1 MRTRKRRTSGKK
13 KACAPDAISPQT
25 LLACIGRHDV
35 AVVNTL
41 DESIV
46 ICSVPP
52 RPKCCFG
59 KDFID
64 KSCRDLSKYKVVVL
78 YCAND
83 TCNASHTYGKRLLA
97 KCPGL
102 KHKIGYYRGGSF
114 EWGLLALNDP
124 TSYGMYNLSS
134 NSALTTREIQSYVDR
149 MQHRAEADAS
159 TKPLSL
165 CRDQRASVKSS
176 SDRCDGENGGRGLM
190 ADKVCVVTGGTSGL
204 GLSTVKEMLAEG
216 AKHVTLTYW
225 HNKAR
230 AKRVDEELSKRFPRT
245 RFYVLR
251 ADARTPA
258 GNHLTF
264 DREERRKRLK
274 LDVGPI
280 DAVDINAGI
289 FGPANM
295 HKKHIFNISDKD
307 YHETMATNLT
317 GYFLGLKAFSQQA
330 IRNKVKGAS
339 AVCIKSIYGST
350 GSLFSNIAYQTS
362 KHGVMGL
369 VQQAAI
375 ELARSNKG
383 LKIPFPI
390 RVNAVSPTF
399 TTTALT
405 RPFLDKPI
413 IKETIENDNPTGKLA
428 LKEDV
433 ANAVIYLLSDK
444 AASVTGVD
452 LPVDCGVLA
461 ESVPT
466 YSQVEKLNDAGIDE
480 LSCCGADI

>member
-1 MRTRKRRTSGKK
+1 MK
-13 KACAPDAISPQT
+13 KACVPDSVSPQT
-25 LLACIGRHDV
+25 LLACMGRHDV
-35 AVVNTL
+35 ALVNTL
-41 DESIV
+41 DENVV
-46 ICSVPP
+46 ICSTPP

-64 KSCRDLSKYKVVVL
+64 RPCKEISKYKAIVL

-83 TCNASHTYGKRLLA
+83 TCSASHDYGKRLLA
-97 KCPGL
+97 KCTGL
-102 KHKIGYYRGGSF
+102 RGKVGYYRGGSF

-124 TSYGMYNLSS
+124 DSYGMYNLATK
-134 NSALTTREIQSYVDR
+134 SALTRGEIESYVDQ
-149 MQHRAEADAS
+149 MQHRPEAS
-159 TKPLSL
+159 THSGPIAL
-165 CRDQRASVKSS
+165 CRDQRVSVKSS
-176 SDRCDGENGGRGLM
+176 DTDCSGDGRRGGLM
-190 ADKVCVVTGGTSGL
+190 AHKVCVVTGGTSGL
-204 GLSTVKEMLAEG
+204 GLATVKAMLAEG
-216 AKHVTLTYW
+216 ARHVTLTYW
-225 HNKAR
+225 HDKAR
-230 AKRVDEELSKRFPRT
+230 AKRVSKELSMVYPQSRF
-245 RFYVLR
+245 FVLR

-264 DREERRKRLK
+264 DRDERRKKLK

-280 DAVDINAGI
+280 DVVDINAGI

-307 YHETMATNLT
+307 YHETMDTNLT

-362 KHGVMGL
+362 KHGVLGL

-375 ELARSNKG
+375 ELARTNKG
-383 LKIPFPI
+383 LKIPYPI

-405 RPFLDKPI
+405 KPFLDKPI
-413 IKETIENDNPTGKLA
+413 VKETIENDNPTGKLA

-444 AASVTGVD
+444 ASSITGVD

-466 YSQVEKLNDAGIDE
+466 YSQVEKLNNAGIDE